1 MPGVK
6 WPLTWPSPSI
16 NSEKLGRS
24 PSKVAPTMRCTF
36 TRLPQSH
43 ADKPC
48 TLSPYL
54 RVRPTT
60 RYTLTC
66 VYCGHLSRVKP
77 TTLANSPLNPN
88 TLLGSYARGTSRIL
102 PLIYEKLSRPTL
114 QTLFQSSFRRQVGKT
129 PACLNLRSLSRAIA
143 ATPACSQ
150 LRPLLEPCRDNS
162 PYPSTLF
169 QELSRQPL
177 YALCIHFC
185 SEDRPDKPVYFRM
198 NSCLGVKPD
207 KPVRSYSDTF
217 WGLNR
222 QCRYTLISI
231 HLLLGN

>member
-1 MPGVK
+1 MYIFLFSAACLYLTAYPLMAAQRHCNLYAWSK

-16 NSEKLGRS
+16 NPEKLGKS
-24 PSKVAPTMRCTF
+24 LPKVAPTVRCTF
-36 TRLPQSH
+36 AHLSESH

-88 TLLGSYARGTSRIL
+88 TLLGSYARGTSRTL

-114 QTLFQSSFRRQVGKT
+114 QTLFQSSFRRQVGET
-129 PACLNLRSLSRAIA
+129 PACLNLRSLSKAIA

-150 LRPLLEPCRDNS
+150 LRPLLEAMPGQ
-162 PYPSTLF
+162 L
-169 QELSRQPL
+169 
-177 YALCIHFC
+177 
-185 SEDRPDKPVYFRM
+185 PVPFH
-198 NSCLGVKPD
+198 S
-207 KPVRSYSDTF
+207 F
-217 WGLNR
+217 
-222 QCRYTLISI
+222 
-231 HLLLGN
+231 